1 MSPDLMFWFAL
12 TTKMAITALFVSV
25 ATIIAERLG
34 AAVGALVAT
43 LPVSAGPVYVFLA
56 LDHDATFI
64 SASAVVSL
72 ALNAATA
79 VFVTVYVLMAQ
90 RRSLRISVS
99 LAFTAWLA
107 TTLALGP
114 VHWTAPSAFV
124 LNLVVFALCWWIVRP
139 FCLAPM
145 PPTIR
150 PWYDF
155 LVRAGMVTLLVG
167 AVVTL
172 SFRIGPTGS
181 GVLAVFPV
189 IYTSIMVILH
199 RRVGGPATAAVLANA
214 VLGLAGFGA
223 ALLTLHLTA
232 VPLGSALALIVAL
245 GVSVAWNAG
254 LCHTAS
260 RILCLRFTSPLMKDG
275 LLHIPEVPGVGLEWN
290 EEMVEAHLA

>member
-1 MSPDLMFWFAL
+1 MSPDLMFWFSL

-90 RRSLRISVS
+90 RRSLWISVS

-107 TTLALGP
+107 ATLALGL
-114 VHWTAPSAFV
+114 VHWRPPSAFV
-124 LNLVVFALCWWIVRP
+124 LNLVVFALCLWIVRP
-139 FCLAPM
+139 FCLVPM
-145 PPTIR
+145 PSTIR

-214 VLGLAGFGA
+214 VPGLAGFGA

-232 VPLGSALALIVAL
+232 VSLGSALALIVSL
-245 GVSVAWNAG
+245 SVSVAWNA
-254 LCHTAS
+254 
-260 RILCLRFTSPLMKDG
+260 CLYATRRYESF
-275 LLHIPEVPGVGLEWN
+275 
-290 EEMVEAHLA
+290 A